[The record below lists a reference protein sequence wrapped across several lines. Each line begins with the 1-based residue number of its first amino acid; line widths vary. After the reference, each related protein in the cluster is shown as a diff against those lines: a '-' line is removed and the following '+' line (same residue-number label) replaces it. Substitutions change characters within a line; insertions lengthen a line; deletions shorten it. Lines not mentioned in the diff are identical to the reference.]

1 MAHPGG
7 RPTKYNI
14 NTVADAEA
22 YIKNYANFGD
32 RVPSAVGLCRVL
44 GIVPSTLYLWGSDE
58 DKPEFSYILADLQ
71 ATQER
76 ILLNM
81 GLDGTYNSNIVKL
94 MLGKHG
100 YKEQKD
106 TSLSNADGSP
116 LFSSMKIQLVKPKIT
131 EEEPNE

>member
-7 RPTKYNI
+7 RPQIYSPEK
-14 NTVADAEA
+14 VATAWA
-22 YIKNYANFGD
+22 YLKNYANFGD
-32 RVPSAVGLCRVL
+32 VVPSAVGLARVL
-44 GIVPSTLYLWGSDE
+44 EISRSTLYVWGSDK
-58 DKPEFSYILADLQ
+58 DKPEFTDILEEIQ
-71 ATQER
+71 SKQER
-76 ILLNM
+76 ELLNK
-81 GLDGTYNSNIVKL
+81 GLNGVYNSNIVKL

>member
-1 MAHPGG
+1 MVHPGG
-7 RPTKYNI
+7 RPTKYSQQM
-14 NTVADAEA
+14 VDDARA

-44 GIVPSTLYLWGSDE
+44 EVVPSTLYKWGSDK
-58 DKPEFSYILADLQ
+58 DKPEFSVILAELQ

-116 LFSSMKIQLVKPKIT
+116 LFDNIQINLVKAPKSD
-131 EEEPNE
+131 